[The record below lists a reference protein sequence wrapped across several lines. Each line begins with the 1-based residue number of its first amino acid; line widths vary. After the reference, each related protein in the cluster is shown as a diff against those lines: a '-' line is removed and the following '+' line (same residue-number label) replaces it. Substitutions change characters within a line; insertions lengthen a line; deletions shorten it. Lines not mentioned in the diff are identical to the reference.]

1 MPETIYRWWRQKDL
15 LAIPRG
21 KGTGKEVF
29 AQSIHN
35 ASERRD
41 KPFIAQNCAALPDTL
56 LESILFGTSKGA
68 FTGAMENKGLF
79 ELADGGTL
87 FLDEINSMPLF
98 LQSKLLRVLQDGSFR
113 SLGGSE
119 TKRTNEDGCGD
130 Q

>member
-1 MPETIYRWWRQKDL
+1 MIYGET
-15 LAIPRG
+15 
-21 KGTGKEVF
+21 GTGKEVF
-29 AQSIHN
+29 AQSIHK

-113 SLGGSE
+113 AWAAV
-119 TKRTNEDGCGD
+119 RRNARM
-130 Q
+130 